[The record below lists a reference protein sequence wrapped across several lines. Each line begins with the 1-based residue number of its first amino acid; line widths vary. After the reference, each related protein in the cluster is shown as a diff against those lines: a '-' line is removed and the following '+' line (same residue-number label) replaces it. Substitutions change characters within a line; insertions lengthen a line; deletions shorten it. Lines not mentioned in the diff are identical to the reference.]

1 MKTTMITKLA
11 MVLAMAASVMVPL
24 RANAAVFPD
33 LKIAQVAEY
42 NTTARIRVANSGMA
56 NAGMCR
62 LYAYR
67 WNGAGWVFIGQTIVP
82 ALAPG
87 AETWASI
94 SANGIQLPNTMNFVD
109 ATNLVAEDAGEF
121 NNRVVI
127 P

>member
-1 MKTTMITKLA
+1 MKKTMIAKIA
-11 MVLAMAASVMVPL
+11 MTLAMAVSVLFPM
-24 RANAAVFPD
+24 RAYAAVFPD

-42 NTTARIRVANSGMA
+42 NTTARVRVRNSGMA
-56 NAGMCR
+56 AAGMCR

-67 WNGAGWVFIGQTIVP
+67 WTGVGWMFIGQTIVP

-87 AETWASI
+87 TETWVSI
-94 SANGIQLPNTMNFVD
+94 SANGIQLPNTMYFVD
-109 ATNLVAEDAGEF
+109 ATNLVAEDAGEL